1 MPGKPVDWQAGWL
14 RGALEL
20 ALAAVLAEG
29 DGHGYA
35 LAQRLDEHGFGK
47 VKGAALYPV
56 LGRMERD
63 GVVSAN
69 WEPGEGGPGR
79 KVYALTPAG
88 RKRLGEQ
95 RAEWARFS
103 VLMDGLLT
111 QAPDAPPTWHTSQAP
126 ERSLQEER

>member
-1 MPGKPVDWQAGWL
+1 MPGTPVDWRAGWL

-29 DGHGYA
+29 EGHGYA
-35 LAQRLDEHGFGK
+35 LAQRLDRHGFGQ

-63 GVVSAN
+63 GVATAH

-88 RKRLGEQ
+88 RERLNEQ
-95 RAEWARFS
+95 RAGWARFS

-111 QAPDAPPTWHTSQAP
+111 ETPGPPPEAHVPDRTT
-126 ERSLQEER
+126 QEER